1 MCHRLVKMVFTKA
14 NKAYLQG
21 QVVLLP
27 DIPSEINDSLHA
39 LHLPLDH
46 FIEVLFLDVREHEEV
61 N

>member
-1 MCHRLVKMVFTKA
+1 MVFTKA